1 MLGLTRGRL
10 IAIVAAVIAGIA
22 IGAGSRFLL
31 PGGDSPASVRQG
43 TGFGDAAIGGPFQ
56 LVDTEGRVR
65 TDEEFRGKLLLVE
78 FGYTFCPDVCPLGL
92 QLFADV
98 LDRLGPQADAIQPI
112 FITVDP
118 ARDTP
123 EALRTYVEHFSP
135 RILGLTGSREQI
147 DAATKAYRVYY
158 RLGADAAT
166 NPNYVVDHSAI
177 LFVMGRDG
185 RYLTHFTHET
195 PPDRVV
201 AAIRD
206 RL

>member
-22 IGAGSRFLL
+22 IGAGSRYLL
-31 PGGDSPASVRQG
+31 QGGDAPATIRQMSG
-43 TGFGDAAIGGPFQ
+43 LGDAGIGGPFQ

-112 FITVDP
+112 FITLDP

-135 RILGLTGSREQI
+135 RILALTGSREQI

-166 NPNYVVDHSAI
+166 NPNYLVDHSAI

-195 PPDRVV
+195 PPDRVA